1 MTKDEALNLAQKEL
15 IFYRDFANCQD
26 WRDESQAVI
35 TAIKEI
41 LSQPEQEPPKH
52 SFKAHWE
59 EDGRIGVVAA
69 VVRPDGGIHLLQDIL
84 DLPKDKN
91 HG

>member
-26 WRDESQAVI
+26 WRDESQIVI

-52 SFKAHWE
+52 SIKAYWM
-59 EDGRIGVVAA
+59 DDDRIGVVAA
-69 VVRPDGGIHLLQDIL
+69 VQRQDGGFHLMQDIL
-84 DLPKDKN
+84 DLPKEKK
-91 HG
+91 